1 MKSSVSFNLYDQI
14 ITQAKTRKNIHVFK
28 WYNQLHLLS
37 YLEDLLHLTY
47 VYWRNIF
54 NICSHASKIILYKL
68 RYCHNLVY

>member
-28 WYNQLHLLS
+28 WYNQLHVLS

-47 VYWRNIF
+47 VLLTEYPQYSTKCIKNYNIQ
-54 NICSHASKIILYKL
+54 IKL
-68 RYCHNLVY
+68 LP